1 MGFISHFLVFLPT
14 WWLSLQTPCVAF
26 EFEFINRAALN
37 PHIPRCSVV
46 DNAASESWSLGDV
59 VVQQVKCK
67 RGTSLD
73 ILYYLYIFIYI
84 SERNLSSFFGIQLLL
99 RHVYPALIGRQLRK
113 TSRLCRSPASSSAAP
128 GASPAVCK
136 IPVNVRGGPKY

>member
-26 EFEFINRAALN
+26 EYEFMNRSALN

-59 VVQQVKCK
+59 VVQQVTCK

-73 ILYYLYIFIYI
+73 IFIYI
-84 SERNLSSFFGIQLLL
+84 YIYISLRGVYTLFFGIQLLL

-113 TSRLCRSPASSSAAP
+113 TSRLSRSLLLLLFKRIFAADS
-128 GASPAVCK
+128 GEK
-136 IPVNVRGGPKY
+136 R